1 VVFSFFRKGDEA
13 AKPKAEAPLAPKP
26 AQPSPAARA
35 PAPAQPVPAPSQPA
49 AASPPPPPKPAET
62 IGTGGMEANSLAATE
77 MGSAVEE
84 AAILYASDHADQ
96 AAGLLVDFIKSH
108 PGKELQPWMM
118 LFEIYQIMGLKKQF
132 DELTME
138 FVVKFERSAPIWSD
152 DKVPGA
158 KKEKGPTGAAAEGYV
173 SLTGVLSGDKDSL
186 FQNLVQT
193 AQKGAGLRVDFSR
206 LQGVD
211 ASGSRRLVETLQG
224 LKKDG
229 KKITPLSVPHLTDI
243 LKGMLGQG
251 GEDEQAHWELLLN
264 LYQCQGLQQEFEDLA
279 VEYAVTFEVSP
290 PSWEV
295 MPQCKQVS
303 VVAVEATPEAKAE
316 PDPDAFFLTGVIST
330 DSEHQLMALERYAE
344 PRSEVY
350 LDMTDVVR
358 IDFGSIGNVVGVLAT
373 LNAKGKKLMIRNANE
388 MIRALF
394 KIMGVEDFATIMR
407 RKIG

>member
-1 VVFSFFRKGDEA
+1 MDSV
-13 AKPKAEAPLAPKP
+13 
-26 AQPSPAARA
+26 
-35 PAPAQPVPAPSQPA
+35 
-49 AASPPPPPKPAET
+49 AAS
-62 IGTGGMEANSLAATE
+62 E

-84 AAILYASDHADQ
+84 AAILYASAHADQ
-96 AAGLLVDFIKSH
+96 AAALLVDFIQAH

-118 LFEIYQIMGLKKQF
+118 LFEIYQIIGLRKQF

-152 DKVPGA
+152 DKIPGA
-158 KKEKGPTGAAAEGYV
+158 KKEKGPAGTAAEGYV

-193 AQKGAGLRVDFSR
+193 AQKGAGLRLDFSR
-206 LQGVD
+206 LQGLE

-229 KKITPLSVPHLTDI
+229 KKITPLSVPHLTEM
-243 LKGMLGQG
+243 LKAMLGQG
-251 GEDEQAHWELLLN
+251 SEDEQAHWELLLN

-290 PSWEV
+290 PSWET
-295 MPQCKQVS
+295 MPQCKPVVS
-303 VVAVEATPEAKAE
+303 LPAAEAAPAPQSE

-330 DSEHQLMALERYAE
+330 DSENQLMALERYAE

-350 LDMTDVVR
+350 LDMTDVER
-358 IDFGSIGNVVGVLAT
+358 IDFVSIGNVVGVLAT

-394 KIMGVEDFATIMR
+394 KIMGVEDFATILR